1 MKHLGLVLF
10 ASLLV
15 GCTQARPDPLPG
27 YRQASAGER
36 AAVVAVLS
44 DYYDLRNR
52 AAVTGDVAP
61 LYSAHP
67 ALAAGEDRRSGVNV
81 EAFFVER
88 MRALRVSRVN
98 VELEAAEPIKVYVNE
113 GRAVAY
119 VHGRETWDLP
129 QGTGQTVSDIY
140 VRIEL
145 RRTTSFWLIERSDEV
160 VPGERIPPTPP

>member
-1 MKHLGLVLF
+1 
-10 ASLLV
+10 
-15 GCTQARPDPLPG
+15 
-27 YRQASAGER
+27 
-36 AAVVAVLS
+36 
-44 DYYDLRNR
+44 
-52 AAVTGDVAP
+52 
-61 LYSAHP
+61 
-67 ALAAGEDRRSGVNV
+67 
-81 EAFFVER
+81 
-88 MRALRVSRVN
+88 VN